1 MLNLAC
7 FYNETFLQVFL
18 AISITRCFDHNCGL
32 LSCIAMR
39 AKFVCMRREKK
50 KKHNGHFH
58 EKKRKKR
65 KKTSES
71 AQKDIQHLTRSF
83 MQPHFHLDHQTRGS
97 AACVDAA
104 AEKHSALQPQL
115 LQVIE
120 TFATSAKNYPNV
132 SLLPHGNHVI
142 TTVRQAAPNV
152 HWRGRLAKA
161 YPVL

>member
-1 MLNLAC
+1 
-7 FYNETFLQVFL
+7 
-18 AISITRCFDHNCGL
+18 
-32 LSCIAMR
+32 
-39 AKFVCMRREKK
+39 
-50 KKHNGHFH
+50 
-58 EKKRKKR
+58 
-65 KKTSES
+65 
-71 AQKDIQHLTRSF
+71 

-115 LQVIE
+115 LQLIE

>member
-1 MLNLAC
+1 MRLFSKYCSLYQSQDALTTIVDCWVVSQCVQNLSAC
-7 FYNETFLQVFL
+7 E
-18 AISITRCFDHNCGL
+18 
-32 LSCIAMR
+32 
-39 AKFVCMRREKK
+39 EKK
-50 KKHNGHFH
+50 KRSTMATFM
-58 EKKRKKR
+58 KKKK

-104 AEKHSALQPQL
+104 DREALQPQL
-115 LQVIE
+115 LRVIE
-120 TFATSAKNYPNV
+120 IFATSAKNYPNV